1 MKKLAPFFFIS
12 LAIFG
17 LVILLWGCNDNLS
30 DSAVNPQTGIG
41 GSMARF
47 AITGNTLY
55 IVSKQSL
62 EVYNITDA
70 ANPVKA
76 VTKDMSVGIETI
88 FPYQNRL
95 FIGANDGMYIY
106 NNSAPDNPSF
116 LTKYT
121 HIQSCDPVVV
131 QGNYAYVTLRGGV
144 ACRNWVTQSTLDV
157 VDVSD
162 PSNPQLVN
170 SQIMQSPYGLGVS
183 GNKLFV
189 CEGDN
194 GFKILDVT
202 DPQLPIVK
210 QHFKELTSYDVIA
223 RNNQLII
230 TGTKGLFQYK
240 FNDQDEVELLS
251 KIPVL

>member
-1 MKKLAPFFFIS
+1 MKKLVPFFFIC
-12 LAIFG
+12 LAFIG
-17 LVILLWGCNDNLS
+17 LIILLVSCDENS
-30 DSAVNPQTGIG
+30 DSAVDPQTGVG

-62 EVYNITDA
+62 EVYNIADA
-70 ANPVKA
+70 GNPVKA
-76 VTKDMSVGIETI
+76 TTKDMNVGIETI
-88 FPYQNRL
+88 FPYQNHL
-95 FIGANDGMYIY
+95 YIGASDGMYIY
-106 NNSAPDNPSF
+106 SNATPDNPSL

-144 ACRNWVTQSTLDV
+144 VCRNWTTQSTLDV
-157 VDVSD
+157 VDVSN
-162 PSNPQLVN
+162 PANPQLIN
-170 SQIMQSPYGLGVS
+170 SQNMESPYGLGVS

-194 GFKILDVT
+194 GFKVLDITNPQMPVMKHNFT
-202 DPQLPIVK
+202 DLP
-210 QHFKELTSYDVIA
+210 SYDVIVK
-223 RNNQLII
+223 NNRLII
-230 TGTKGLFQYK
+230 TGAKGLFQYQYDDAD
-240 FNDQDEVELLS
+240 NIELLS